1 MSIFDRKERMHAE
14 QLASMLQSMTD
25 GDIERN
31 IQQSNDPT
39 WGRVY
44 DILGR
49 LQGKLRQQRSEAEQ
63 TLALE
68 QGLAEMS
75 RQHGEGWIDAVI
87 SSERLS
93 ATHAKIASGINA
105 LVAAHIAVKM
115 QIVGVVTAYGAGD
128 FSRDMER
135 LPGKKAQI
143 TEAIDVVRDRL
154 KDAANQAQASARI
167 SSALDNVTANVMIA
181 DKNFDIIYANKAV
194 LAMFQTAETDIRTE
208 LPQFRSSEIVGG
220 SIDRF
225 HKNPAHQR
233 GMLERLT
240 STYKAQIKLGGRV
253 LTVVANPV
261 ISASGERL
269 GAVVEWQDITVQLA
283 AEEKLQAIA
292 SDNARIRSALDNV
305 TANVM
310 IADKNFDIIYANAA
324 VMEMFQAAEADI
336 RTELPRFRTSE
347 IIGGSIDRFHKN
359 PAHQRGMLERLTST
373 YKAQIKLGGRVLTVV
388 ANPVMSTAGE
398 RLGAVVEW
406 QDITAQLAIEEKAQR
421 IAAENAR
428 VKIALDNVSSNVMIA
443 DNERNIIYMN
453 KTVFAMLQNAESD
466 LRKVLP
472 SFDSNKLLGGTID
485 QFHKNPEHQKRLLA
499 TFTSTYKTQIVVGPR
514 TFALVANPVLNEAG
528 ERLGSV
534 VEWADRTIE
543 VGVEQEVAGLVN
555 AAGAGDFT
563 QRIDTKNK
571 DGFFLNLATGLNQLM
586 ATSDKGLQD
595 VVRVLGALSEGNL
608 TQRID
613 AEYQGTFGQLK
624 DFSNETSQSLSN
636 MLGQIRESA
645 DTIYTAASE
654 IATGNADLSARTEQ
668 QASSLEETASS
679 MEELTSTVKLNADN
693 ARQANSLAANASEV
707 AITGGAV
714 VQQVVHTMTAIN
726 DSARKISDIIGV
738 IDGIAFQTNILAL
751 NAAVEA
757 ARAGDQGRGF
767 AVVAAEVRT
776 LAQRSAA
783 AAKEIKTL
791 ISDSVDK
798 VDTGNALVAKA
809 GVTMGE
815 IVVAIKRVTDIMSE
829 IAAASSEQ
837 STGIEEVNGAVSQ
850 MDEMTQQNAALV
862 EQAAAAAES
871 MQEQASVLSQAVAV
885 FKFDNAGASS
895 AHAPRLSPP
904 RAAVPAH
911 RAAVPSASKG
921 KAAAAKVL
929 PKPSKP
935 KDDEWEEF

>member
-1 MSIFDRKERMHAE
+1 MNLTKLKLVQRLSLSFAVLLVLLVLLLGIALRQINDLRGGVHELTANSFPKTVWANDFVESNSAIARAVRT
-14 QLASMLQSMTD
+14 MLIAKD
-25 GDIERN
+25 
-31 IQQSNDPT
+31 DPAL
-39 WGRVY
+39 VS
-44 DILGR
+44 
-49 LQGKLRQQRSEAEQ
+49 QQRSQLEEAEKTAEDRLGKLNKAITSAEGRQLFQVLESNDELFDAAVAEYLRLFDAGQFEQAKVFLLKDLRAAQSVNLKNIEALVDFQSKLVETQGAQ
-63 TLALE
+63 TEVDASGTIRLLLIIG
-68 QGLAEMS
+68 GLAILLACVLS
-75 RQHGEGWIDAVI
+75 VLLIRSVKRQLGADPLELASITSSIAAGNFALDLPLAPENSVLAAVRGMLA
-87 SSERLS
+87 SLQQS
-93 ATHAKIASGINA
+93 A
-105 LVAAHIAVKM
+105 AA
-115 QIVGVVTAYGAGD
+115 
-128 FSRDMER
+128 
-135 LPGKKAQI
+135 
-143 TEAIDVVRDRL
+143 
-154 KDAANQAQASARI
+154 ASANARI
-167 SSALDNVTANVMIA
+167 KSALDNVTANVMIA
-181 DKNFDIIYANKAV
+181 DSDFNIIYANKAV
-194 LAMFQTAETDIRTE
+194 LDMFAVAESDIRTE
-208 LPQFRSSEIVGG
+208 LPQFKASEILGG

-233 GMLERLT
+233 GMLER
-240 STYKAQIKLGGRV
+240 
-253 LTVVANPV
+253 
-261 ISASGERL
+261 IS
-269 GAVVEWQDITVQLA
+269 
-283 AEEKLQAIA
+283 
-292 SDNARIRSALDNV
+292 
-305 TANVM
+305 
-310 IADKNFDIIYANAA
+310 
-324 VMEMFQAAEADI
+324 
-336 RTELPRFRTSE
+336 
-347 IIGGSIDRFHKN
+347 
-359 PAHQRGMLERLTST
+359 ST

-388 ANPVMSTAGE
+388 ANPVMSTSGE

-406 QDITAQLAIEEKAQR
+406 QDITAQLAAEEKVQLA
-421 IAAENAR
+421 AAENAR
-428 VKIALDNVSSNVMIA
+428 VKIALDNVTTNVMIA
-443 DNERNIIYMN
+443 DNDRNIIYMN
-453 KTVFAMLQNAESD
+453 KTVMTMLQNAEAD

-472 SFDSNKLLGGTID
+472 SFDTNKLLGGSID

-499 TFTSTYKTQIVVGPR
+499 TFTSTYRAQIVVGAR
-514 TFALVANPVLNEAG
+514 TFALVANPVMSNSG

-534 VEWADRTIE
+534 VEWSDRTIE
-543 VGVEQEVAGLVN
+543 VGVEREVGSLVT

-563 QRIDTKNK
+563 QRIDTNNK
-571 DGFFLNLATGLNQLM
+571 EGFFLNLATGLNELM

-595 VVRVLGALSEGNL
+595 VVRVLGALAEGNL

-613 AEYQGTFGQLK
+613 ADYQGTFGQLK

-693 ARQANSLAANASEV
+693 AKQANALAANASEV

-726 DSARKISDIIGV
+726 DSSRKISDIISV

-809 GVTMGE
+809 GVTMEE

-829 IAAASSEQ
+829 IAAASAEQ

-871 MQEQASVLSQAVAV
+871 LQDQASVMSQAVAV
-885 FKFDNAGASS
+885 FKFDNSGAST
-895 AHAPRLSPP
+895 AHVPRLSPP
-904 RAAVPAH
+904 RAATPSSS
-911 RAAVPSASKG
+911 RAAVPSSSRG
-921 KAAAAKVL
+921 KAPAAKSL

>member
-1 MSIFDRKERMHAE
+1 MSM
-14 QLASMLQSMTD
+14 
-25 GDIERN
+25 
-31 IQQSNDPT
+31 
-39 WGRVY
+39 
-44 DILGR
+44 ILGR
-49 LQGKLRQQRSEAEQ
+49 FTLLQKLLLLLVTFLLGVVAIAYSSFSTIQTVRIGGQTQLAIEADTVLLADILPPPLFIIEASELAARMALKHDSASLEVAASQLQALQSGLRDRVQYWNKNPHEPEQMALINGDISQRGEAFFKRALGSYMAAIRSGDAVAMTAEFNALYQDASVQHQAVLSLVSMVNKVSEASRAEAEQ
-63 TLALE
+63 IVSSSIRNT
-68 QGLAEMS
+68 M
-75 RQHGEGWIDAVI
+75 WII
-87 SSERLS
+87 GLS
-93 ATHAKIASGINA
+93 ALVFLAMFLLVLRSIRQQIGADPLELASATNSIAAGNFA
-105 LVAAHIAVKM
+105 LTLPPAPLNSVMASVKAMLASLQQSAAA
-115 QIVGVVTAYGAGD
+115 AGD
-128 FSRDMER
+128 
-135 LPGKKAQI
+135 
-143 TEAIDVVRDRL
+143 
-154 KDAANQAQASARI
+154 NARI
-167 SSALDNVTANVMIA
+167 KSALDNVTANVMIA
-181 DKNFDIIYANKAV
+181 DADFNIIYANKAV
-194 LAMFQTAETDIRTE
+194 LDMFQVAESDIRTE
-208 LPQFRSSEIVGG
+208 LPQFKASEILGG

-225 HKNPAHQR
+225 HKNPDHQR
-233 GMLERLT
+233 GMLARIS
-240 STYKAQIKLGGRV
+240 STYKAKIKLGGRV

-261 ISASGERL
+261 MSAAGERL

-283 AEEKLQAIA
+283 DEEKVQC
-292 SDNARIRSALDNV
+292 
-305 TANVM
+305 
-310 IADKNFDIIYANAA
+310 
-324 VMEMFQAAEADI
+324 
-336 RTELPRFRTSE
+336 
-347 IIGGSIDRFHKN
+347 
-359 PAHQRGMLERLTST
+359 
-373 YKAQIKLGGRVLTVV
+373 
-388 ANPVMSTAGE
+388 
-398 RLGAVVEW
+398 
-406 QDITAQLAIEEKAQR
+406 

-443 DNERNIIYMN
+443 DNDRNIIYMN
-453 KTVFAMLQNAESD
+453 KTVLAMLQNAEAD
-466 LRKVLP
+466 LRKALP
-472 SFDSNKLLGGTID
+472 SFDTSKLLGGSID

-499 TFTSTYKTQIVVGPR
+499 TFSSTYRAQIVVGPR
-514 TFALVANPVLNEAG
+514 TFALVANPVMSSAG

-543 VGVEQEVAGLVN
+543 VAVEREVASLVT
-555 AAGAGDFT
+555 AAGAGDFS
-563 QRIDTKNK
+563 QRIETSNK
-571 DGFFLNLATGLNQLM
+571 DGFFLNLATGLNELM

-595 VVRVLGALSEGNL
+595 VVRVLGALAEGNL

-613 AEYQGTFGQLK
+613 ADYQGTFGQLK

-654 IATGNADLSARTEQ
+654 IASGNADLSARTEQ

-707 AITGGAV
+707 ATTGGAV
-714 VQQVVHTMTAIN
+714 VQQVVQTMSSIN
-726 DSARKISDIIGV
+726 ESSRKISDIISV

-871 MQEQASVLSQAVAV
+871 LQDQASVLSQAVAV
-885 FKFDNAGASS
+885 FKFDNVGVAGGKS
-895 AHAPRLSPP
+895 PRLNQP
-904 RAAVPAH
+904 RVTASRAPA
-911 RAAVPSASKG
+911 PSAARA
-921 KAAAAKVL
+921 KASTKNL
-929 PKPSKP
+929 PRPSKA
-935 KDDEWEEF
+935 KDDEWAEF